1 MGAFDLA
8 RYALCPRIVGKD
20 IKSGQDLQSLLCSF
34 KGHEFAES
42 AFDNAWWDLHAKSK
56 QKPLWKLIGG
66 TNQQVSVGEDIPV
79 LLDQKLLS
87 NRIEAAV
94 NQGFPRV
101 KLKFNRRCT
110 FDMLAAIRE
119 KFPDLVTHIDCISGF
134 NLQDLSLF
142 QEIDQLNLAMIEQP
156 LGYNDLIY
164 RAKLQKK
171 LKLSFVLMKV
181 SLHFNAQK
189 RP

>member
-1 MGAFDLA
+1 M
-8 RYALCPRIVGKD
+8 
-20 IKSGQDLQSLLCSF
+20 QSLLCSF
-34 KGHEFAES
+34 KGHEFAKS
-42 AFDNAWWDLHAKSK
+42 AFDNAWWDLYAKSR
-56 QKPLWKLIGG
+56 QKPLWKLISG
-66 TNQQVSVGEDIPV
+66 TNQQVSVGADIPV

-87 NRIEAAV
+87 NQIEAAV

-101 KLKFNRRCT
+101 KLNFNRRCT

-134 NLQDLSLF
+134 TLQDLSLF

-164 RAKLQKK
+164 LAKLQKK
-171 LKLSFVLMKV
+171 
-181 SLHFNAQK
+181 
-189 RP
+189 